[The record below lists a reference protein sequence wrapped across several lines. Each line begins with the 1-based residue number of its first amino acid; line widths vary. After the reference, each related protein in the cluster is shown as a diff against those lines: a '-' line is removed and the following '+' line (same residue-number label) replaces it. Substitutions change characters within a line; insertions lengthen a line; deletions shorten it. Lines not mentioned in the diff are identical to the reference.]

1 MTTLQD
7 NQFLSFNVGG
17 CSFSIPLN
25 RLSHLQDSLLFKD
38 TSSDQNPRWFIDRDG
53 CTFRHVHY
61 YLQTGKLATTC
72 VSELNI
78 LCELTASLRL
88 TSLLQA
94 LENLQSG
101 KHFLRARA
109 VDVQVT
115 ERATLN
121 YWKTRICN
129 TRQPEPVAS
138 PVSSVHD
145 AVPLGLVG
153 TPLVDGDEEV
163 LYCFIPMETVRL
175 YPALVTADNLLWL
188 CDDLA
193 IIECDSPLFRFIAN
207 YLRTGKILLP
217 EEFSEYGRLNQ
228 EATETGMTDFIEALQ
243 KLHDLIGDGGLFPE
257 GCTQMRQQRMTP
269 QPLYVM
275 TFDLLVRYQ
284 DSALGQLCVNSN
296 MGSSRLH
303 ITGNGVV
310 FQHVEN
316 WLGTSRLPLTE
327 RQCDLQGL
335 CQYLDRQDGAYHA
348 FREALWEFLWR
359 TRTSGGSSTNGLWS
373 ASVTTLTIYKVVKV
387 YVGTHWYATYFR
399 TLLKHPELLSNPR
412 KSSWIAYGQSLH
424 IVADGSMFR
433 HVLNFLRCG
442 RLLLPSGF
450 SEWRL
455 LCHEVEEFHIPA
467 LTRALEDC
475 LDYRAWC
482 SKEHAISLQPPHSA
496 QSQLVH
502 NPDYNGF
509 LGFGFGE
516 ESMDVSAS
524 STDDVKSPED
534 SFSGGEKSCSS
545 EEPERALVITVDEVW
560 LCQHPPPAPLNTEVK
575 SIVKTTLES
584 SSQMCHLSV
593 PTLDT
598 TGKLPSSSAVENK
611 ISDTSRTR
619 KPSRPLER
627 LKQKLDNATKF
638 FQPSPSSRW
647 QKPVVSRCFFHPSG
661 PPGGLIK
668 RRTSGGVS
676 DISAFLPWMI
686 QREEAPLQR
695 LAQLVNTFQRE
706 PNKQPSTD
714 VSSCTPPRDP
724 LLVSVLPSRLTS
736 PGLPSG
742 APGAGSEGESSN
754 TTGSGVH
761 QIHWR
766 GPALKGCLFPVHG
779 CALPVRGCVLRVDH
793 PPVLGRGTP
802 GGYFTHSHIY
812 TASPQHTGYHVHE
825 DQNVKVHPKNVA
837 FAWFNMSWEEMVYG
851 RQCHSFL
858 AGLILDSLRL
868 QDPEDRTHNIASL
881 VYCLWTGQMKTE
893 VFVSELV
900 RTLCCDRQQRSR
912 EQRLLQWLEFSLPL
926 AQRYTECLEQLD
938 RAPCHKASLF
948 PQDKTT
954 DSQCA
959 AHPDAGQQ

>member
-228 EATETGMTDFIEALQ
+228 EATETGVPLTS
-243 KLHDLIGDGGLFPE
+243 DLIGDGGLFPE

-359 TRTSGGSSTNGLWS
+359 TRTSGGERFHTDTGSLAGG
-373 ASVTTLTIYKVVKV
+373 IVKV

-475 LDYRAWC
+475 LDY
-482 SKEHAISLQPPHSA
+482 S
-496 QSQLVH
+496 
-502 NPDYNGF
+502 
-509 LGFGFGE
+509 
-516 ESMDVSAS
+516 
-524 STDDVKSPED
+524 
-534 SFSGGEKSCSS
+534 
-545 EEPERALVITVDEVW
+545 
-560 LCQHPPPAPLNTEVK
+560 HP
-575 SIVKTTLES
+575 
-584 SSQMCHLSV
+584 
-593 PTLDT
+593 LD
-598 TGKLPSSSAVENK
+598 
-611 ISDTSRTR
+611 
-619 KPSRPLER
+619 
-627 LKQKLDNATKF
+627 
-638 FQPSPSSRW
+638 
-647 QKPVVSRCFFHPSG
+647 
-661 PPGGLIK
+661 
-668 RRTSGGVS
+668 
-676 DISAFLPWMI
+676 
-686 QREEAPLQR
+686 
-695 LAQLVNTFQRE
+695 
-706 PNKQPSTD
+706 
-714 VSSCTPPRDP
+714 
-724 LLVSVLPSRLTS
+724 
-736 PGLPSG
+736 
-742 APGAGSEGESSN
+742 
-754 TTGSGVH
+754 
-761 QIHWR
+761 
-766 GPALKGCLFPVHG
+766 
-779 CALPVRGCVLRVDH
+779 
-793 PPVLGRGTP
+793 
-802 GGYFTHSHIY
+802 
-812 TASPQHTGYHVHE
+812 
-825 DQNVKVHPKNVA
+825 VA

-881 VYCLWTGQMKTE
+881 VYCLWVTRPTFISIIQ
-893 VFVSELV
+893 FLFLS
-900 RTLCCDRQQRSR
+900 
-912 EQRLLQWLEFSLPL
+912 LQFSLPL

-959 AHPDAGQQ
+959 AHPDAVRLTAFFTSTS